1 MNRWQDAV
9 ALRARVLVLLCAAGL
24 LLPWLARRFA
34 EFEGR
39 LPWLLDL
46 GAHWQWLYAAVL
58 LLCGAL
64 AALRQPHWLL
74 ALPFAALPWFSA
86 APGAP
91 ASTAA
96 AAPTLAIA
104 IANVQHDN
112 PQPQLLLDW
121 LAATDPDLVIVLE
134 ASTALAPTL
143 AALPDYPHQQI
154 EPADDPFGI
163 ALLSRFPLTAVAVQ
177 HDEFGIARIE
187 AQLEWQG
194 QCMDLVAW
202 HPMPPLS
209 PVYRQAR
216 DRRLQSLAAGV
227 DGRPRI
233 VAGDLNASPWSSAFA
248 GLDDLGL
255 RRASGLAPTWPS
267 AGRGVIGIPIDQV
280 LVSRHWAVRASE
292 RGPDIG
298 SDHYPL
304 RVELVLDA
312 DAKGAACTP

>member
-9 ALRARVLVLLCAAGL
+9 ARRARVLALLCAAGL
-24 LLPWLARRFA
+24 LLPWLARLLA

-46 GAHWQWLYAAVL
+46 GAHWQWLYAAGL

-64 AALRQPHWLL
+64 AALRQPRWLL
-74 ALPFAALPWFSA
+74 ALPFAALPWLSA
-86 APGAP
+86 APRAP
-91 ASTAA
+91 ASTADT
-96 AAPTLAIA
+96 APTLGIA
-104 IANVQHDN
+104 IANVQHAN
-112 PQPQLLLDW
+112 PQPQPLLDW
-121 LAATDPDLVIVLE
+121 IAATRPDLVIVLE
-134 ASTALAPTL
+134 ASTALAPKL
-143 AALPDYPHQQI
+143 AALPGYPHQRI

-163 ALLSRFPLTAVAVQ
+163 AVLSRFPLTAVGVQ

-187 AQLEWQG
+187 AQFEWQG
-194 QCMDLVAW
+194 HCVDLVAW

-209 PVYRQAR
+209 PAYRQAR
-216 DRRLQSLAAGV
+216 DRRLRELAARAHG
-227 DGRPRI
+227 GPRI
-233 VAGDLNASPWSSAFA
+233 VTGDLNASPWSSAFA

-267 AGRGVIGIPIDQV
+267 AGRGVVGIPIDQV
-280 LVSRHWAVRASE
+280 LVSRHWAVRAAE

-312 DAKGAACTP
+312 DATHAACAP